1 MELEQ
6 EPIPSQPTV
15 DPDAP
20 LDKVALI
27 CLSAQHLSVTWTQR
41 TAEFATYL
49 FLIDL
54 FPTTLLPSALYG
66 FFSTLAGVL
75 FAGDIGT
82 LVTNRSRLRT
92 IRLNILICKSSVT
105 IIYGLLL
112 VLLVAYSKEAYAAGE
127 GIGKGGHPV
136 VWTLFALLVLT
147 SCISKLGDIGMS
159 IAVERDWVTTIA
171 NGSSSHLTL
180 LNLWLRRI
188 DLMCKLGA
196 PLLTGL
202 LTTTVGNVKS
212 GIVLV
217 SAALGTLG
225 FEIFWI
231 GVVWD
236 RFPVLHDRVEAVVE
250 MEMEDVEDPGR
261 TGVTATTSREG
272 RHQIGGHRRWTQD
285 WLMFLRN
292 PVFPSSLAISL
303 LYFTTLSFD
312 GTMISWMKTNAY
324 SDPLISG
331 MRGVAVLAGL
341 LGTMVMPFLEE
352 RIGLARTGNWSI
364 WFVFSL
370 SCNLLRVETHGMGR
384 FEVIALVPALVS
396 FFVGSP
402 TGIPAPRWNQAL
414 LFGGISA
421 SRIGLWSFDLCQIKL
436 LQLSLVDHPRRGTLT
451 GLQYALQNVLDLLR
465 YVMLVVLS

>member
-6 EPIPSQPTV
+6 EPIPSQQTV
-15 DPDAP
+15 DSDTP

-75 FAGDIGT
+75 FAGDVGT
-82 LVTNRSRLRT
+82 LVTSHSRLRT
-92 IRLNILICKSSVT
+92 IRFNILICKSSVA
-105 IIYGLLL
+105 IIYALLL
-112 VLLVAYSKEAYAAGE
+112 ILLVAYPNQTYAAGE
-127 GIGKGGHPV
+127 GIGKGGYPV
-136 VWTLFALLVLT
+136 VWTLFSLLVLT
-147 SCISKLGDIGMS
+147 SGVSKLADIGMS
-159 IAVERDWVTTIA
+159 VAAERDWVTTIA
-171 NGSSSHLTL
+171 NGSSSRLTT

-188 DLMCKLGA
+188 DLMCKLGT

-202 LTTTVGNVKS
+202 LTTTIGNVKTA
-212 GIVLV
+212 IVLASV
-217 SAALGTLG
+217 AVGTLG
-225 FEIFWI
+225 FELFWI

-236 RFPVLHDRVEAVVE
+236 RFPVLHSAETDVVQQVE
-250 MEMEDVEDPGR
+250 MQEQPGS
-261 TGVTATTSREG
+261 GVVRDDQVPGVAEAESESHHDQNR
-272 RHQIGGHRRWTQD
+272 QLGHRPRRALTDWTQD
-285 WLMFLRN
+285 WVMFLRN

-364 WFVFSL
+364 WLVELFCCFP
-370 SCNLLRVETHGMGR
+370 LLAVC
-384 FEVIALVPALVS
+384 S
-396 FFVGSP
+396 
-402 TGIPAPRWNQAL
+402 
-414 LFGGISA
+414 
-421 SRIGLWSFDLCQIKL
+421 WSNF
-436 LQLSLVDHPRRGTLT
+436 
-451 GLQYALQNVLDLLR
+451 
-465 YVMLVVLS
+465 